1 MVDGC
6 VVDARGRDAYDC
18 FNDTLCSSSLSLL
31 CADVN
36 AIRNLIDC
44 SNNGVDAAQ
53 ACSEVRR
60 CSGVVDTDG
69 DDISHAVDRGSI
81 DNDAR

>member
-36 AIRNLIDC
+36 AIRNLFDR
-44 SNNGVDAAQ
+44 SNNGVVAAK

-69 DDISHAVDRGSI
+69 NDLGRDINGRSI